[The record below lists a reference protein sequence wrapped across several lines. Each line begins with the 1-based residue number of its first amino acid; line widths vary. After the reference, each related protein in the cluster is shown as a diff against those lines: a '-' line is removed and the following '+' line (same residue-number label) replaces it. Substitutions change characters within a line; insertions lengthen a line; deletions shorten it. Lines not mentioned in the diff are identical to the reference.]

1 MTGIQAEAGR
11 ITGPVTEISGK
22 IVFGLLASPAKLRG
36 QQPMRFV
43 APASQLTGLSDGDL
57 VIVRFNRADC
67 SAAAGPVKVASISR
81 A

>member
-1 MTGIQAEAGR
+1 MGEILAEAGQL
-11 ITGPVTEISGK
+11 TGPVTETSGQ
-22 IVFGLLASPAKLRG
+22 IVFGLLAAPAKLRG

-57 VIVRFNRADC
+57 VIVRFSRADC
-67 SAAAGPVKVASISR
+67 RTMAGPLPVTSISR